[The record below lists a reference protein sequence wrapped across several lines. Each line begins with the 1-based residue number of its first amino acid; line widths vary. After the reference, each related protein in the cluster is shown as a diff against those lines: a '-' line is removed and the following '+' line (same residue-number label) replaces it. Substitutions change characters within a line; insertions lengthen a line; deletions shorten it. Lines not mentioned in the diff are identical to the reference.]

1 MASTLN
7 SKVQTL
13 LFCDMESTGLPFDV
27 GLKNVR
33 ITELSLLAVDR
44 VEFEN
49 SHGNM
54 RVINKLTLCFKPA
67 NRISSAAIHMTGL
80 CNTSLQY
87 QETFNQN
94 TVKLIELFIERLNK
108 PVCLLAH
115 NGQGFDF
122 PLLKAEFENTSAT
135 FSEPLLCA
143 DTLQA
148 FKDILSKQDVPRSS
162 SHNYTYVSDISED
175 DVDEIL
181 SQDLHIFEE
190 IKLPSCSNISEHN
203 NNNNSK
209 NLNGCSKNNGTS
221 SVVLETISP
230 CVNETTPRKIAKKE
244 ITPTPNKHVPVH
256 VKKNGTSRKQLFP
269 TVATNPTRNAS
280 AEAKDSSKKN
290 SNKISFK
297 LSNLYEH
304 FFRSSQPYS
313 HLAEADTIALLKI
326 AREVNDEFLI
336 WIDTHNIPFE
346 TIKPLW

>member
-13 LFCDMESTGLPFDV
+13 LFCDIESTGLPFDV

-44 VEFEN
+44 VDFEN

-67 NRISSAAIHMTGL
+67 SRISSAAIHMTGL

-115 NGQGFDF
+115 YGQGFGF

-135 FSEPLLCA
+135 FSTPLLCA

-148 FKDILSKQDVPRSS
+148 FKNILSKQDIPQSS
-162 SHNYTYVSDISED
+162 SHNYTYVSDISEN

-209 NLNGCSKNNGTS
+209 NLNGYSKNNGTN

-230 CVNETTPRKIAKKE
+230 YVNETTPRKIAKKE
-244 ITPTPNKHVPVH
+244 ITPTLNKYVH
-256 VKKNGTSRKQLFP
+256 VKKNSTSRKQLFP
-269 TVATNPTRNAS
+269 TDATTPTQNAS
-280 AEAKDSSKKN
+280 TEAKDSSKKN

-304 FFRSSQPYS
+304 FFHSSQPYS
-313 HLAEADTIALLKI
+313 HLAEADSISLLKI
-326 AREVNDEFLI
+326 AREVNNEFLI